1 MSNEREISVITIKG
15 EGEFLGKLQFGNRLE
30 ALSIEFSEGETI
42 KWHDKVYK
50 ELPVRIGLYAIID
63 EEEEV
68 IYIGKATGKGGLK
81 ERHMR
86 HEKKELFK
94 LFDAKKVIVY
104 FADGKD
110 VNDEGILMLLERYM
124 IYTHQPTLNNDVKE
138 YRSLQFEISEKML
151 EKISDKGL
159 QNQELYKEFY
169 KSLNFLFEEAKKAE
183 RDFKD
188 ALIKDAKCTDSKIE
202 DTVLNE
208 EEHKTIED
216 LNLDYKGKLK
226 KLKEFN
232 SENVKHFNEM
242 YEKLSN

>member
-1 MSNEREISVITIKG
+1 MSDEREISVITIKG
-15 EGEFLGKLQFGNRLE
+15 EGEFLGKLKFGKRLE
-30 ALSIEFSEGETI
+30 ELSIEFSEGEII

-63 EEEEV
+63 KEKEV

-81 ERHMR
+81 ARHIG

-94 LFDAKKVIVY
+94 LFDAEKVIVY

-151 EKISDKGL
+151 EKIRDKGL
-159 QNQELYKEFY
+159 QNQDFYKE
-169 KSLNFLFEEAKKAE
+169 LNFLFEEAEKAE
-183 RDFKD
+183 IDFKE
-188 ALIKDAKCTDSKIE
+188 AIIKDAKCTDSKIE
-202 DTVLNE
+202 DTKLNK
-208 EEHKTIED
+208 EEHKTIEE
-216 LNLDYKGKLK
+216 LILDYKAKLK

-232 SENVKHFNEM
+232 SKNVKHFNEM